1 MVKNRMDQKLI
12 QAALQS
18 GAAKAVVIP
27 GERIAL
33 SAEFADICRSNRC
46 GNYGMCWM
54 CPPDVGEVEA
64 LMARVRGFRR
74 GLLYQTIA
82 QLEDSFDI
90 EGMVAAARRHAWVS
104 QRVQAVVRPLL
115 EGESF
120 HLSCGGCNL
129 CERCA
134 KRDGAPC
141 RMPDRALP
149 PMEAA
154 GVDVYNTTRD
164 TPLMYINGQNTVTYF
179 GLVLFDEVEHA

>member
-1 MVKNRMDQKLI
+1 MEHQELI
-12 QAALQS
+12 RAALQA
-18 GAAKAVVIP
+18 GAAKAAVIP
-27 GERIAL
+27 GERVAL
-33 SAEFADICRSNRC
+33 SPAFADICRSNSC

-54 CPPDVGEVEA
+54 CPPDVGPVEA
-64 LMARVRGFRR
+64 LMARVRSIRQ

-82 QLEDSFDI
+82 PLEDSFDI
-90 EGMVAAARRHAWVS
+90 EGMEAAARRHARVS
-104 QRVQAVVRPLL
+104 QRVQAAVEALL
-115 EGESF
+115 AGACF

-134 KRDGAPC
+134 RRDGAPC

-154 GVDVYNTTRD
+154 GIDVYNTTKD
-164 TPLMYINGQNTVTYF
+164 TPLKYINGQNTVTYF